1 MILGVMLSPN
11 ISTYLSAWLAA
22 EQQPFSGWDFSWL
35 DGKWIDEDPPW
46 SYLEIVRA
54 LMVEATAVLDLGTG
68 GGERL
73 LSLRDAFP
81 GRVAATEGYPPN
93 LRLAR
98 QRLGPLGV
106 QVAES
111 QDSLLQ
117 ILPFGES
124 EFDLVID
131 RHTGYNTRDV
141 ERVLKPGGTFLTQ
154 QVDGNSCR
162 DLIEAFGSQPL
173 WPYFNLAFA
182 LERVKET
189 HLQIEL
195 AQEWSGRMIFK
206 DVAALVYYLK
216 AVPWMCKGFTVNT
229 HLPYLLKQQE
239 RLESEGQLVFKKKL
253 LILKANKTAQ
263 SA

>member
-1 MILGVMLSPN
+1 MLSPDT
-11 ISTYLSAWLAA
+11 SPYLSAWLAA

-35 DGKWIDEDPPW
+35 DGKWIDEEPPW
-46 SYLEIVRA
+46 SYLEMARE
-54 LMVEATAVLDLGTG
+54 LMGRSTAVLDLGTG

-73 LSLRDAFP
+73 FSLRDAFP
-81 GRVAATEGYPPN
+81 PRVAATEGYPPN

-98 QRLGPLGV
+98 QRLGPLSV

-111 QDSLLQ
+111 QDSLSQ
-117 ILPFGES
+117 TLPFGDG

-131 RHTGYNTRDV
+131 RHTSYNTRDV

-189 HLQIEL
+189 HLQVEL
-195 AQEWSGRMIFK
+195 AQEWSGRMIFN

-216 AVPWMCKGFTVNT
+216 AIPWMCEGFTVQS
-229 HLPYLLKQQE
+229 HLPYLFKQQE
-239 RLESEGQLVFKKKL
+239 RLESEGQLIFKKKL
-253 LILKANKTAQ
+253 FILKTKKLLT
-263 SA
+263 S

>member
-1 MILGVMLSPN
+1 MQTSSSLLF
-11 ISTYLSAWLAA
+11 TWQAA

-35 DGKWIDEDPPW
+35 DGKWIDEEPPW
-46 SYLEIVRA
+46 SYLEMVRE
-54 LMVEATAVLDLGTG
+54 LMRRSTAVLDLGTG

-73 LSLRDAFP
+73 FSLRDAFP

-106 QVAES
+106 QVAEA
-111 QDSLLQ
+111 QDSLEQ
-117 ILPFGES
+117 ILPFGDS

-141 ERVLKPGGTFLTQ
+141 ERVLKPGGAFLTQ

-189 HLQIEL
+189 HLQVEL
-195 AQEWSGRMIFK
+195 AQEWNGRMIFK

-216 AVPWMCKGFTVNT
+216 AIPWMCEGFTVQT
-229 HLPYLLKQQE
+229 HLPYLLRQQE
-239 RLESEGQLVFKKKL
+239 RLENEGQLVFKKKL
-253 LILKANKTAQ
+253 LILKANKLL
-263 SA
+263 